1 MRRPWALLVLLA
13 CGCHPKRP
21 TELATALVEQARRG
35 EIAPEMIDASL
46 VERIRRVLL
55 LKRVQP
61 GLVSTET
68 LLQLWKSS
76 EPGGSSPADLAR
88 ERRETAGKSI
98 RGSLRGRCQVVEDRD
113 QLTQRLALISAVVAG
128 APEEA
133 NLESQRLGQLL
144 RDAILVR
151 VTCDRGAMGVL
162 AVRTDGWRAAD
173 LYSIEEAGEV
183 SVERTTAPGRRP

>member
-1 MRRPWALLVLLA
+1 MA

-35 EIAPEMIDASL
+35 EIAPEMIDASM

-55 LKRVQP
+55 LKRIQP
-61 GLVSTET
+61 ELVSTET
-68 LLQLWKSS
+68 LLQLWKST
-76 EPGGSSPADLAR
+76 EARGSSPADLAR
-88 ERRETAGKSI
+88 ERRESAGKSI
-98 RGSLRGRCQVVEDRD
+98 RASLRGRCQAVEDRD
-113 QLTQRLALISAVVAG
+113 QLTRRLALISAAVAG

-151 VTCDRGAMGVL
+151 VTCARGAMGVL

-183 SVERTTAPGRRP
+183 SVERTAPPGRRP